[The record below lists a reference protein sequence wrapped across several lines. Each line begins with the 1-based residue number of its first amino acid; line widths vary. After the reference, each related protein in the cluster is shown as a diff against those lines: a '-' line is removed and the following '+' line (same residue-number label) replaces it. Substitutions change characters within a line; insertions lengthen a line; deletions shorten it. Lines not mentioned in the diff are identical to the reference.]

1 MSETFEPI
9 TTQEQF
15 DSMIKERLQRE
26 RSSVEKR
33 FEGYISKADHDKA
46 IEDVTKAFE
55 DYKNEH
61 AKDAETIE
69 SLTAEN
75 KRYATAAV
83 KSRIAHEAGLP
94 YGMATRLSGETEEE
108 IKADAKTLSDMI
120 ASGRKAPLPL
130 ANTDEPDDDS
140 KTAQY
145 KKLLTGLNLKGD

>member
-1 MSETFEPI
+1 MSENFEPI

-26 RSSVEKR
+26 RTSVEKR
-33 FEGYISKADHDKA
+33 FEGYVSKADHDKA
-46 IEDVTKAFE
+46 LGDVTKAFE

-94 YGMATRLSGETEEE
+94 YGMAMRLSGETEEE
-108 IKADAKTLSDMI
+108 IEADAKVLAGMI
-120 ASGRKAPLPL
+120 ASGRKNSLPL
-130 ANTDEPDDDS
+130 AHAEDS
-140 KTAQY
+140 DGDAKNAQF
-145 KKLLTGLNLKGD
+145 KKLLNGLNLKGD